1 MDASL
6 AGFDLFALLVL
17 FVSGVMALMRGF
29 VREALTIT
37 AFVGAALAALWSQPV
52 MGAVAREFI
61 GSALIA
67 NLIAMGIVFLV
78 VYLAISFVT
87 SSLQRSVKEG
97 EEVNV
102 VDRSLGFV
110 FGVVRGILLLG
121 LIVLVF
127 KNTLPGAQPNWLRG
141 ARVYPLAEATASLL
155 QSLAPEGTWAGSTA
169 QERGENL
176 DDDPIGRLIER
187 TTEDPN

>member
-61 GSALIA
+61 SSALIA
-67 NLIAMGIVFLV
+67 NLIAMAVVFLI

-87 SSLQRSVKEG
+87 SSLSRNVKEG
-97 EEVNV
+97 QEVNV

-127 KNTLPGAQPNWLRG
+127 KNTLPGAQPGWLRG

-155 QSLAPEGTWAGSTA
+155 QSLAPEGTWAGGTA
-169 QERGENL
+169 QDREENL

-187 TTEDPN
+187 TNEDPR

>member
-52 MGAVAREFI
+52 LGAVAREFI
-61 GSALIA
+61 GSALVA
-67 NLIAMGIVFLV
+67 NLVAMGIVFLI

-87 SSLQRSVKEG
+87 SSLGKSVKEG

-102 VDRSLGFV
+102 IDRTLGFV

-155 QSLAPEGTWAGSTA
+155 QSLAPEGTWAGNTA
-169 QERGENL
+169 QEREENL

-187 TTEDPN
+187 TNEDPN

>member
-1 MDASL
+1 MEGL
-6 AGFDLFALLVL
+6 AGFDLFALMVL

-61 GSALIA
+61 ASPLIA
-67 NLIAMGIVFLV
+67 NLIAMALVFLI

-87 SSLQRSVKEG
+87 SSLSRSVKEG
-97 EEVNV
+97 EEVSTI
-102 VDRSLGFV
+102 DRTLGFV

-127 KNTLPGAQPNWLRG
+127 KNTLPGAQPEWLRG
-141 ARVYPLAEATASLL
+141 ARVYPLAEATARLL
-155 QSLAPEGTWAGSTA
+155 QSLAPEGTWAGGTA
-169 QERGENL
+169 GEQRENL

-187 TTEDPN
+187 TNEDPNG

>member
-1 MDASL
+1 MEGL

-52 MGAVAREFI
+52 LGAVAREFI
-61 GSALIA
+61 GSPLIA
-67 NLIAMGIVFLV
+67 NLAAMGLVFLL

-87 SSLQRSVKEG
+87 SSLSKSVKEG

-102 VDRSLGFV
+102 VDRALGFA

-127 KNTLPGAQPNWLRG
+127 KNTLPGAQPEWLRG
-141 ARVYPLAEATASLL
+141 ARVYPLAEATAQMLR
-155 QSLAPEGTWAGSTA
+155 SLAPEGAWAGRTED
-169 QERGENL
+169 ERQENL

-187 TTEDPN
+187 ANEDPSA